1 MEKNKSNR
9 VITGFEIMD
18 FKEFKKRYLKDWERD
33 DLKSRI
39 KNSTKAKVEYM
50 DFKDFAKLLI
60 KRGYGDL
67 YFSATFS
74 EILENLKFKSSEE
87 TKFDPING
95 IRKMAANVLSKIKGN
110 NNDKILNENQSL
122 EMDER

>member
-1 MEKNKSNR
+1 MERNKNN
-9 VITGFEIMD
+9 
-18 FKEFKKRYLKDWERD
+18 Y
-33 DLKSRI
+33 
-39 KNSTKAKVEYM
+39 TKAKVEYL

-60 KRGYGDL
+60 GRGYGDL

>member
-1 MEKNKSNR
+1 MERNGKN
-9 VITGFEIMD
+9 
-18 FKEFKKRYLKDWERD
+18 Y
-33 DLKSRI
+33 
-39 KNSTKAKVEYM
+39 TKAKVEYM

-60 KRGYGDL
+60 GRGYGDL

-87 TKFDPING
+87 TRFDPING

-110 NNDKILNENQSL
+110 NNDTTLKSSQRPD
-122 EMDER
+122 MDER